1 MNATDYYKERASD
14 QKCRDEFCELVDT
27 YCTFLK
33 TEPGYYWYIPKVNP
47 HFGIID
53 YVSLSD
59 IKIYTN
65 VKFGENCVLIPADD
79 KGNLAFNC
87 NWEHSVHVDYRN
99 KDKIIMCL
107 KQLNLSYRKAL
118 EDYKIEKIEKDFK

>member
-1 MNATDYYKERASD
+1 MNATDYYSERASY
-14 QKCRDEFCELVDT
+14 QKCIDEFCELVDT

-33 TEPGYYWYIPKVNP
+33 TEPSYNWYIPKVNP
-47 HFGIID
+47 NYGIIN
-53 YVSLSD
+53 YTSLSD

-65 VKFGENCVLIPADD
+65 VKFDKNCILIPVDD
-79 KGNLAFNC
+79 KGNLDT
-87 NWEHSVHVDYRN
+87 NWVHAIHVDYRN

>member
-1 MNATDYYKERASD
+1 MNATDYYEERASY
-14 QKCRDEFCELVDT
+14 QKYRDEFCELVDT

-33 TEPGYYWYIPKVNP
+33 TEPSHNWYIPKVNP

-53 YVSLSD
+53 YISLFD

-65 VKFGENCVLIPADD
+65 VKFGENCVLLPVDD
-79 KGNLAFNC
+79 KGNLDI

-99 KDKIIMCL
+99 KDKIIQCL
-107 KQLNLSYRKAL
+107 KQLQLSYRKAL